1 MFLSNILYVFSK
13 KMFYNFFKYVI
24 IVLVLYNRV
33 NGCDTCM
40 NKFILRFCVYVYKG
54 LLFIANIFIK
64 LFKKIFF
71 TNSKEDIKK
80 YKNIISEE
88 KAKQKRIEEKEALR
102 LKREA
107 LKQEKIDKQN
117 RLKQEKKDAKIARIE
132 ERKRKYLEKKA
143 KKEKKKA
150 PVSKVENKKVS
161 KPKKIS
167 ERKRLKHEAKLAK
180 IETQTKARLVKE
192 KREEEDLKKSL
203 QSNKKSR
210 YKKEEY
216 KNDSVTI
223 NKLTFADKMNNF
235 VKNVKSIPKKT
246 SKFFRDK
253 WENTSFAKNR
263 KNKLDLNRQALLV
276 EFSGKDAERSDVKI
290 MYEYI
295 VKDQDGKIIKGH
307 ADGYSKVEIHSYLLS
322 EGYEVYSIRTNKWI
336 QMLYSSK
343 STNKVKIKTKDLIFF
358 TTQLS
363 TYLKSGI
370 TLIESLKILSRQ
382 YKKKSYKKIF
392 KMIIYD
398 LSMGENL
405 STAMENRGAAFPNL
419 LITMV
424 KSSEMTGELPEVLD
438 DMADYYTETEKT
450 RKQMITAM
458 MYPSI
463 VFVFAISVLT
473 FIMIYVIPKFVG
485 IYDSMDG
492 VEIPALT
499 KFIMNTS
506 DFVKK
511 NIWYIALGTILFILL
526 FRFVFKKNKA
536 FRTFIQWI
544 LMHIPVIDNIIIYK
558 EVTMFTK
565 TFSSLLAHNVY
576 ITDSM
581 EILSRV
587 TQNEIYKSIIFN
599 TVTNLARGERLSAEF
614 DGHWAFPIPAY
625 EMIVTGERT
634 GQLPEMMAKVS
645 AYYQELHQN
654 SVTRI
659 KTFIEPILI
668 VFLTAMVGVIVLSI
682 VLPMFNMYQSIQQT
696 GV

>member
-1 MFLSNILYVFSK
+1 M
-13 KMFYNFFKYVI
+13 
-24 IVLVLYNRV
+24 
-33 NGCDTCM
+33 CDTCM
-40 NKFILRFCVYVYKG
+40 SKWLLRFCVYIYKG
-54 LLFIANIFIK
+54 IRFFLTPLLYVMGKTQSKRNLIK
-64 LFKKIFF
+64 LS
-71 TNSKEDIKK
+71 SKTEH
-80 YKNIISEE
+80 IIGRE
-88 KAKQKRIEEKEALR
+88 KAKQDRILKKEADKLKRESLKQDKINARKKKIQDRKDARLARIEEK
-102 LKREA
+102 
-107 LKQEKIDKQN
+107 
-117 RLKQEKKDAKIARIE
+117 
-132 ERKRKYLEKKA
+132 KRKKFEKKA
-143 KKEKKKA
+143 ARERAKLAKKNKPAKVKTEK
-150 PVSKVENKKVS
+150 PVN
-161 KPKKIS
+161 
-167 ERKRLKHEAKLAK
+167 ERKKLKEQAKLAK
-180 IETQTKARLVKE
+180 IETQTKARLAKE
-192 KREEEDLKKSL
+192 KRKEELLKKKL
-203 QSNKKSR
+203 DGNKK
-210 YKKEEY
+210 KKKKDY
-216 KNDSVTI
+216 KNESITI

-235 VKNVKSIPKKT
+235 VKNIHEIPKKIE
-246 SKFFRDK
+246 KYFRDK
-253 WENTSFAKNR
+253 WENTSFAKNK
-263 KNKLDLNRQALLV
+263 KNKLDLNRKALLI
-276 EFSGKDAERSDVKI
+276 EFDGNNAERSNVKI

-295 VKDQDGKIIKGH
+295 VKDKDGKIIKGY

-336 QMLYSSK
+336 QLLHGSSG
-343 STNKVKIKTKDLIFF
+343 TNKVKIKTKDLIFF

-363 TYLKSGI
+363 TYLKAGI

-382 YKKKSYKKIF
+382 YKKKKYKKIF

-438 DMADYYTETEKT
+438 DMSDYYTETEKT

-458 MYPSI
+458 MYPTI
-463 VFVFAISVLT
+463 VFIFAISVLT
-473 FIMIYVIPKFVG
+473 FIMIYVIPKFVN
-485 IYDSMDG
+485 IYDSMEG

-506 DFVKK
+506 YFVRN
-511 NIWYIALGTILFILL
+511 NIWYILLAVLLLILFN
-526 FRFVFKKNKA
+526 RFLYKKNKS
-536 FRTFIQWI
+536 FRTLVQWS
-544 LMHIPVIDNIIIYK
+544 LMHLPVISNIIIYK

-581 EILSRV
+581 EILSKV
-587 TQNEIYKSIIFN
+587 TQNEIYRSLIFN

-645 AYYQELHQN
+645 TYYQELHQN

-668 VFLTAMVGVIVLSI
+668 IFLTAMVGVIVLSI
-682 VLPMFNMYQSIQQT
+682 VLPMFNMYQSIQQ
-696 GV
+696 V

>member
-1 MFLSNILYVFSK
+1 MSK
-13 KMFYNFFKYVI
+13 K
-24 IVLVLYNRV
+24 L
-33 NGCDTCM
+33 
-40 NKFILRFCVYVYKG
+40 LRFCVLVYKG
-54 LLFIANIFIK
+54 LLFIARVFVKIFRK
-64 LFKKIFF
+64 LFFVSKKEVLRKLSNK
-71 TNSKEDIKK
+71 TET
-80 YKNIISEE
+80 IINRE
-88 KAKQKRIEEKEALR
+88 KAKQKEIAKREAEKLRKQEEKEARILK
-102 LKREA
+102 KRE
-107 LKQEKIDKQN
+107 LLDEKRN
-117 RLKQEKKDAKIARIE
+117 RKLQIINEKKRQK
-132 ERKRKYLEKKA
+132 LEKKA
-143 KKEKKKA
+143 NRLRKNQSKKKIKSIKT
-150 PVSKVENKKVS
+150 V
-161 KPKKIS
+161 KPKTVDEK
-167 ERKRLKHEAKLAK
+167 KRLKEQARLAK
-180 IETQTKARLVKE
+180 IETQTKARLAKE
-192 KREEEDLKKSL
+192 KRAEEKLKRKLESE
-203 QSNKKSR
+203 NKRKN
-210 YKKEEY
+210 KAKDEY
-216 KNDSVTI
+216 KNESITI
-223 NKLTFADKMNNF
+223 NKLTFSDKINNF
-235 VKNVKSIPKKT
+235 FNNMHKIPDNIKKAI
-246 SKFFRDK
+246 REK
-253 WENTSFAKNR
+253 WNNTSIAKNR
-263 KNKLDLNRQALLV
+263 RNKLDLNRKALLI

-290 MYEYI
+290 MYEYV

-307 ADGYSKVEIHSYLLS
+307 IDGFSKVEIHSYLLS
-322 EGYEVYSIRTNKWI
+322 EGYQVYSIKTNKWI
-336 QMLYSSK
+336 QMLYGSSG
-343 STNKVKIKTKDLIFF
+343 TNKVKIKTKDLIFF
-358 TTQLS
+358 VTQLS

-398 LSMGENL
+398 LSMGENF
-405 STAMENRGAAFPNL
+405 STSLENRGVAFPNL

-438 DMADYYTETEKT
+438 DMADYYTEIEKT

-473 FIMIYVIPKFVG
+473 FIMLYVIPKFVG

-499 KFIMNTS
+499 KFIIGTS

-511 NIWYIALGTILFILL
+511 NIFYIGLGAISFILV
-526 FRFVFKKNKA
+526 FRFLYKKNKI
-536 FRTFIQWI
+536 FRTFIQWV
-544 LMHIPVIDNIIIYK
+544 LMHLPVVSNIIIYK

-587 TQNEIYKSIIFN
+587 TQNEIYRSLIFN

-634 GQLPEMMAKVS
+634 GQLPEMMSKVS

-654 SVTRI
+654 AVTRI
-659 KTFIEPILI
+659 KTFIEPFLI
-668 VFLTAMVGVIVLSI
+668 IFLTAMVGVIVLSI
-682 VLPMFNMYQSIQQT
+682 VLPMFNMYQSIQQ
-696 GV
+696 V

>member
-1 MFLSNILYVFSK
+1 MSKFL
-13 KMFYNFFKYVI
+13 
-24 IVLVLYNRV
+24 
-33 NGCDTCM
+33 
-40 NKFILRFCVYVYKG
+40 LRFCVYIYKG
-54 LLFIANIFIK
+54 ILFIANLFLGIFR
-64 LFKKIFF
+64 KIFF
-71 TNSKEDIKK
+71 IDNKKEIKK
-80 YKNIISEE
+80 YKSIISSE
-88 KAKQKRIEEKEALR
+88 KSKQKRIEEKEALR
-102 LKREA
+102 LKRETA
-107 LKQEKIDKQN
+107 KQERINKKKQKRLDKKN
-117 RLKQEKKDAKIARIE
+117 SRIARAE
-132 ERKRKYLEKKA
+132 EKKRKYLEKKA
-143 KKEKKKA
+143 KHEAKKTKA
-150 PVSKVENKKVS
+150 AKAKVKVE

-167 ERKRLKHEAKLAK
+167 EKKKLREQAKLAK
-180 IETQTKARLVKE
+180 IETKTKAKLARE
-192 KREEEDLKKSL
+192 KRKEEVLKKSL
-203 QSNKKSR
+203 LVNGKK
-210 YKKEEY
+210 KKKKYVEDEITF
-216 KNDSVTI
+216 S
-223 NKLTFADKMNNF
+223 KLTFADKLNNF
-235 VKNVKSIPKKT
+235 VKNFKAIPGNVR
-246 SKFFRDK
+246 KFFRDK
-253 WENTSFAKNR
+253 WSNTSFAKTK

-295 VKDQDGKIIKGH
+295 VRDKDGKIIKGH

-322 EGYEVYSIRTNKWI
+322 EGYEVYSIKTNKLI
-336 QMLYSSK
+336 QLLYSSK
-343 STNKVKIKTKDLIFF
+343 NTNKVKIKTKDLIFF
-358 TTQLS
+358 VTQLS

-382 YKKKSYKKIF
+382 YKKKSYKNIF

-398 LSMGENL
+398 LSMGENF

-458 MYPSI
+458 MYPTI

-473 FIMIYVIPKFVG
+473 FIMLFVIPKFVG

-499 KFIMNTS
+499 KFIMNLS
-506 DFVKK
+506 NFIQK
-511 NIWYIALGTILFILL
+511 NIWFLALGVLLLILL
-526 FRFVFKKNKA
+526 FRFLYKKNKA
-536 FRTFIQWI
+536 FRTFIQWS
-544 LMHIPVIDNIIIYK
+544 LMHIPVVDNIIIYK
-558 EVTMFTK
+558 EITMFTK

-587 TQNEIYKSIIFN
+587 TENEIYKSIIFN

-634 GQLPEMMAKVS
+634 GQLPEMMSKVS

-682 VLPMFNMYQSIQQT
+682 VLPMFNMYQSIQQ
-696 GV
+696 V

>member
-1 MFLSNILYVFSK
+1 
-13 KMFYNFFKYVI
+13 
-24 IVLVLYNRV
+24 
-33 NGCDTCM
+33 
-40 NKFILRFCVYVYKG
+40 
-54 LLFIANIFIK
+54 
-64 LFKKIFF
+64 
-71 TNSKEDIKK
+71 
-80 YKNIISEE
+80 
-88 KAKQKRIEEKEALR
+88 
-102 LKREA
+102 
-107 LKQEKIDKQN
+107 
-117 RLKQEKKDAKIARIE
+117 
-132 ERKRKYLEKKA
+132 
-143 KKEKKKA
+143 
-150 PVSKVENKKVS
+150 
-161 KPKKIS
+161 
-167 ERKRLKHEAKLAK
+167 
-180 IETQTKARLVKE
+180 
-192 KREEEDLKKSL
+192 
-203 QSNKKSR
+203 
-210 YKKEEY
+210 
-216 KNDSVTI
+216 
-223 NKLTFADKMNNF
+223 
-235 VKNVKSIPKKT
+235 
-246 SKFFRDK
+246 
-253 WENTSFAKNR
+253 
-263 KNKLDLNRQALLV
+263 
-276 EFSGKDAERSDVKI
+276 
-290 MYEYI
+290 
-295 VKDQDGKIIKGH
+295 
-307 ADGYSKVEIHSYLLS
+307 
-322 EGYEVYSIRTNKWI
+322 
-336 QMLYSSK
+336 
-343 STNKVKIKTKDLIFF
+343 
-358 TTQLS
+358 
-363 TYLKSGI
+363 
-370 TLIESLKILSRQ
+370 
-382 YKKKSYKKIF
+382 
-392 KMIIYD
+392 
-398 LSMGENL
+398 
-405 STAMENRGAAFPNL
+405 
-419 LITMV
+419 
-424 KSSEMTGELPEVLD
+424 
-438 DMADYYTETEKT
+438 
-450 RKQMITAM
+450 
-458 MYPSI
+458 
-463 VFVFAISVLT
+463 
-473 FIMIYVIPKFVG
+473 MIYVIPKFVG

>member
-1 MFLSNILYVFSK
+1 MSK
-13 KMFYNFFKYVI
+13 K
-24 IVLVLYNRV
+24 L
-33 NGCDTCM
+33 
-40 NKFILRFCVYVYKG
+40 LRFCVLIYKG
-54 LLFIANIFIK
+54 IMFFVRLFLKVFTINGKKDLKKLSSKTSNIVK
-64 LFKKIFF
+64 R
-71 TNSKEDIKK
+71 
-80 YKNIISEE
+80 E
-88 KAKQKRIEEKEALR
+88 KAKQERIAKAEALR
-102 LKREA
+102 LKKEEA
-107 LKQEKIDKQN
+107 RQSSINERK
-117 RLKQEKKDAKIARIE
+117 RLIQEKKQAKLAKIE
-132 ERKRKYLEKKA
+132 EKKRKKLEKKA
-143 KKEKKKA
+143 KIQRIKSSKKKLASNKPTKEKKL
-150 PVSKVENKKVS
+150 
-161 KPKKIS
+161 S
-167 ERKRLKHEAKLAK
+167 ERQKLKQQAKLAK
-180 IETQTKARLVKE
+180 IETKTKARLAKE
-192 KREEEDLKKSL
+192 KREEEVLKKSL
-203 QSNKKSR
+203 ESNKKVR
-210 YKKEEY
+210 KNKKIQD
-216 KNDSVTI
+216 DSITI
-223 NKLTFADKMNNF
+223 NKLTFADKINNF
-235 VKNVKSIPKKT
+235 VKNIKDIPKKIE
-246 SKFFRDK
+246 KYINDK
-253 WENTSFAKNR
+253 WENTSFARNKR
-263 KNKLDLNRQALLV
+263 NKLDMNREALLV
-276 EFSGKDAERSDVKI
+276 EFNGGKEAERSDVKI
-290 MYEYI
+290 MYEYV
-295 VKDQDGKIIKGH
+295 VKDADGKILKGY
-307 ADGYSKVEIHSYLLS
+307 ADGFSKVEIHSYLLS

-336 QMLYSSK
+336 QMLHGSSGA
-343 STNKVKIKTKDLIFF
+343 NKVKIKTKDLIFF
-358 TTQLS
+358 ITQLS

-405 STAMENRGAAFPNL
+405 STAMENRGVAFPNL

-438 DMADYYTETEKT
+438 DMSDYYTETEKT

-463 VFVFAISVLT
+463 VFIFAIGVLT
-473 FIMIYVIPKFVG
+473 FIMLYVIPKFVD

-492 VEIPALT
+492 VEIPKIT

-506 DFVKK
+506 YFLKK
-511 NIWYIALGTILFILL
+511 NIIYIGIGVVIFLLL
-526 FRFVFKKNKA
+526 FRFLYKKNRA
-536 FRTFIQWI
+536 FRTIIQWS
-544 LMHIPVIDNIIIYK
+544 LMHIPVVNNIIIFK

-587 TQNEIYKSIIFN
+587 TQNEIYKSLIFN

-634 GQLPEMMAKVS
+634 GQLPEMMSKVS
-645 AYYQELHQN
+645 VYYQELHQN

-682 VLPMFNMYQSIQQT
+682 VLPMFNMYQSIQQ
-696 GV
+696 V

>member
-1 MFLSNILYVFSK
+1 MSKFL
-13 KMFYNFFKYVI
+13 
-24 IVLVLYNRV
+24 
-33 NGCDTCM
+33 
-40 NKFILRFCVYVYKG
+40 LRFCVYIYKG
-54 LLFIANIFIK
+54 LLFFGRIFKNIFYKVFYID
-64 LFKKIFF
+64 
-71 TNSKEDIKK
+71 TNKEIKK
-80 YKNIISEE
+80 YKGIIKSE
-88 KAKQKRIEEKEALR
+88 KSKQKRIEQREALR
-102 LKREA
+102 LKKEM
-107 LKQEKIDKQN
+107 LKREKIEKRKQKKEDRKN
-117 RLKQEKKDAKIARIE
+117 ARLARIE
-132 ERKRKYLEKKA
+132 ERKRKYQDSKA
-143 KKEKKKA
+143 KIGKKNHNVDLK
-150 PVSKVENKKVS
+150 KNKKI
-161 KPKKIS
+161 KKIS
-167 ERKRLKHEAKLAK
+167 ERKRLKQEAKLAK
-180 IETQTKARLVKE
+180 METQTKAKMARD
-192 KREEEDLKKSL
+192 KREEAILRKSLSGKKKKKKSE
-203 QSNKKSR
+203 S
-210 YKKEEY
+210 
-216 KNDSVTI
+216 DSVTF
-223 NKLTFADKMNNF
+223 NKLTFADKLNNF
-235 VKNVKSIPKKT
+235 FRNVKELPGKVRKT
-246 SKFFRDK
+246 LREK
-253 WENTSFAKNR
+253 WSLTSFAKNR
-263 KNKLDLNRQALLV
+263 KNRLDLNRKALLI
-276 EFSGKDAERSDVKI
+276 EFTGKDAERSDVKI
-290 MYEYI
+290 MYEYV
-295 VKDQDGKIIKGH
+295 VKDKDGKIIKGH

-322 EGYEVYSIRTNKWI
+322 EGYEVYSIRTNKLI
-336 QMLYSSK
+336 QLLYSSK
-343 STNKVKIKTKDLIFF
+343 GTNRVKIKTKDLIFF
-358 TTQLS
+358 ITQLS

-382 YKKKSYKKIF
+382 YKKRSYKRIF

-405 STAMENRGAAFPNL
+405 STAMENRGMAFPNL

-438 DMADYYTETEKT
+438 DMADYYTEVEKT

-458 MYPSI
+458 MYPSM

-492 VEIPALT
+492 VEIPAIT
-499 KFIMNTS
+499 QFIMDTS
-506 DFVKK
+506 NFVKK
-511 NIWYIALGTILFILL
+511 NIWYLLLGVLLVILF
-526 FRFVFKKNKA
+526 FRFLYKKNKT
-536 FRTFIQWI
+536 FRTFIQWT

-565 TFSSLLAHNVY
+565 TFASLLAHNVY

-634 GQLPEMMAKVS
+634 GQLPEMMQKVS

-654 SVTRI
+654 AVTRI

-682 VLPMFNMYQSIQQT
+682 VLPMFNMYQSIQQD
-696 GV
+696 V

>member
-1 MFLSNILYVFSK
+1 MTSGL
-13 KMFYNFFKYVI
+13 
-24 IVLVLYNRV
+24 
-33 NGCDTCM
+33 
-40 NKFILRFCVYVYKG
+40 LRFCVYVYKG
-54 LLFIANIFIK
+54 LLLIIKGFMKVFSLFFVKNKNINKLSSKTDRIIK
-64 LFKKIFF
+64 REKIKQKKI
-71 TNSKEDIKK
+71 
-80 YKNIISEE
+80 EE
-88 KAKQKRIEEKEALR
+88 REALR
-102 LKREA
+102 LKRET
-107 LKQEKIDKQN
+107 LRLDKLNKEKQKKIDKEN
-117 RLKQEKKDAKIARIE
+117 ARLAKIEEKKR
-132 ERKRKYLEKKA
+132 RKLEKKA
-143 KKEKKKA
+143 QLEVKRK
-150 PVSKVENKKVS
+150 NKKLREKSKKLES

-167 ERKRLKHEAKLAK
+167 KRKELKEKARLAK
-180 IETQTKARLVKE
+180 IETKTKAKLAKE
-192 KREEEDLKKSL
+192 KREETELKKSL
-203 QSNKKSR
+203 EVDTKKR
-210 YKKEEY
+210 HKEGF
-216 KNDSVTI
+216 KNDSITI
-223 NKLTFADKMNNF
+223 NKLTFTDRINNF
-235 VKNVKSIPKKT
+235 TKNLKSFPKKIEK
-246 SKFFRDK
+246 SLRDK
-253 WENTSFAKNR
+253 WNNTSFARNR
-263 KNKLDLNRQALLV
+263 RNKLDMNRKALLV
-276 EFSGKDAERSDVKI
+276 EFSGKDAERSEVKI

-307 ADGYSKVEIHSYLLS
+307 ADGFSKVEIHSYLLS

-336 QMLYSSK
+336 QILYG
-343 STNKVKIKTKDLIFF
+343 STGKNNSKIKTKDLIFF
-358 TTQLS
+358 VTQLS

-398 LSMGENL
+398 LSMGENF
-405 STAMENRGAAFPNL
+405 STAMENRGVAFPNL

-473 FIMIYVIPKFVG
+473 FIMLYVIPKFVN
-485 IYDSMDG
+485 IYASMDG
-492 VEIPALT
+492 VEIPAIT
-499 KFIMNTS
+499 KFIINTS
-506 DFVKK
+506 NFMKK
-511 NIWYIALGTILFILL
+511 NILYIGIAVILFILL
-526 FRFVFKKNKA
+526 FRFLYQKNRA
-536 FRTFIQWI
+536 FRTIIQWG
-544 LMHIPVIDNIIIYK
+544 LMHLPIVSNIIIYK

-581 EILSRV
+581 EILSKV
-587 TQNEIYKSIIFN
+587 TQNEIYKSLIFN

-614 DGHWAFPIPAY
+614 EGHWAFPIPAY

-659 KTFIEPILI
+659 KTFIEPVLI
-668 VFLTAMVGVIVLSI
+668 VFLTAMVGIIVLSI

>member
-1 MFLSNILYVFSK
+1 MSK
-13 KMFYNFFKYVI
+13 K
-24 IVLVLYNRV
+24 L
-33 NGCDTCM
+33 
-40 NKFILRFCVYVYKG
+40 LRFCVLVYKG
-54 LLFIANIFIK
+54 LLFVTKCFITVFKK
-64 LFKKIFF
+64 LFYVSRKDVLRKLS
-71 TNSKEDIKK
+71 SKTE
-80 YKNIISEE
+80 NIITRE
-88 KAKQKRIEEKEALR
+88 KAKQKLIE
-102 LKREA
+102 KREA
-107 LKQEKIDKQN
+107 AKMKRQLEK
-117 RLKQEKKDAKIARIE
+117 E
-132 ERKRKYLEKKA
+132 ERILKKKQLIEEKKA
-143 KKEKKKA
+143 KKLQIIEEKKRKKIEAKA
-150 PVSKVENKKVS
+150 DRLRKKKSKKKTETVKKVR
-161 KPKKIS
+161 PKTVDEK
-167 ERKRLKHEAKLAK
+167 KRLKEQAKLAK
-180 IETQTKARLVKE
+180 IETQTKARLAKE
-192 KREEEDLKKSL
+192 KRAEEKLKRKLESENRKKNKTKNKSDNITINELTFSERFKSFLNSVNQIPEKIKKS
-203 QSNKKSR
+203 
-210 YKKEEY
+210 
-216 KNDSVTI
+216 V
-223 NKLTFADKMNNF
+223 
-235 VKNVKSIPKKT
+235 
-246 SKFFRDK
+246 RDK
-253 WENTSFAKNR
+253 WNNTSFAKNR
-263 KNKLDLNRQALLV
+263 RNRLDLNRKALLV

-290 MYEYI
+290 MYEYV

-322 EGYEVYSIRTNKWI
+322 EGYQVYSIKTNKWI
-336 QMLYSSK
+336 QMLYGSSG
-343 STNKVKIKTKDLIFF
+343 TNKVKIKTKDLIFF
-358 TTQLS
+358 VTQLS

-405 STAMENRGAAFPNL
+405 STALENRGAAFPNL

-438 DMADYYTETEKT
+438 DMEDYYTEIEKT

-473 FIMIYVIPKFVG
+473 FIMLYVIPKFVG

-499 KFIMNTS
+499 KFIINVS
-506 DFVKK
+506 DFTKK
-511 NIWYIALGTILFILL
+511 NILYIGLIVALFIILFRLL
-526 FRFVFKKNKA
+526 YKKNKV
-536 FRTFIQWI
+536 FRKFIQWI
-544 LMHIPVIDNIIIYK
+544 LMHLPVISNIIIYK

-565 TFSSLLAHNVY
+565 TFASLLAHNVY

-587 TQNEIYKSIIFN
+587 TQNEIYRSLIFN

-634 GQLPEMMAKVS
+634 GQLPEMMSKVS

-654 SVTRI
+654 AVTRI
-659 KTFIEPILI
+659 KTFIEPFLI
-668 VFLTAMVGVIVLSI
+668 IFLTAMVGVIVLSI
-682 VLPMFNMYQSIQQT
+682 VLPMFNMYQSIQQ
-696 GV
+696 V

>member
-1 MFLSNILYVFSK
+1 MSKFL
-13 KMFYNFFKYVI
+13 
-24 IVLVLYNRV
+24 
-33 NGCDTCM
+33 
-40 NKFILRFCVYVYKG
+40 LRFCVYVYKG
-54 LLFIANIFIK
+54 ILFITSLFLGIFR
-64 LFKKIFF
+64 KIFF
-71 TNSKEDIKK
+71 VDSKKEIKK
-80 YKNIISEE
+80 YKSIINSE
-88 KAKQKRIEEKEALR
+88 KSKQKRIEEKEALR
-102 LKREA
+102 LKRETA
-107 LKQEKIDKQN
+107 KQEKINKKKQKRLDKKN
-117 RLKQEKKDAKIARIE
+117 SRIARAE
-132 ERKRKYLEKKA
+132 EKKRKYLEKKA
-143 KKEKKKA
+143 KREAKKTKVA
-150 PVSKVENKKVS
+150 KSKVQS
-161 KPKKIS
+161 AKPKKIS
-167 ERKRLKHEAKLAK
+167 EKKKLREQAKLAK
-180 IETQTKARLVKE
+180 IETKTKAKLARE
-192 KREEEDLKKSL
+192 KRKEEIFKKSL
-203 QSNKKSR
+203 LVNGKK
-210 YKKEEY
+210 KKKKKYVEDE
-216 KNDSVTI
+216 VTFS
-223 NKLTFADKMNNF
+223 KLTFADKINNF
-235 VKNVKSIPKKT
+235 VKNFKSIPSRT
-246 SKFFRDK
+246 RKFFRDK
-253 WENTSFAKNR
+253 WSNTSFAKTK

-295 VKDQDGKIIKGH
+295 VKDKDGKIIKGH

-322 EGYEVYSIRTNKWI
+322 EGYEVYSIKTNKLI
-336 QMLYSSK
+336 QLLYSSK
-343 STNKVKIKTKDLIFF
+343 NTNKVKIKTKDLIFF
-358 TTQLS
+358 VTQLS

-382 YKKKSYKKIF
+382 YKKKSYKNIF

-398 LSMGENL
+398 LSMGENF
-405 STAMENRGAAFPNL
+405 STAMENRGSAFPNL

-458 MYPSI
+458 MYPTI

-473 FIMIYVIPKFVG
+473 FIMLFVIPKFVG

-499 KFIMNTS
+499 KFIMNVS
-506 DFVKK
+506 NFVQK
-511 NIWYIALGTILFILL
+511 NIWFLALGILLLILL
-526 FRFVFKKNKA
+526 FRFLYKKNKA
-536 FRTFIQWI
+536 FRTFIQWS
-544 LMHIPVIDNIIIYK
+544 LMHIPVVDNIIIYK
-558 EVTMFTK
+558 EITMFTK

-587 TQNEIYKSIIFN
+587 TENEIYKSIIFN

-634 GQLPEMMAKVS
+634 GQLPEMMSKVS

-682 VLPMFNMYQSIQQT
+682 VLPMFNMYQSIQQ
-696 GV
+696 V

>member
-1 MFLSNILYVFSK
+1 MSK
-13 KMFYNFFKYVI
+13 M
-24 IVLVLYNRV
+24 
-33 NGCDTCM
+33 
-40 NKFILRFCVYVYKG
+40 ILRFCVYIYKG
-54 LLFIANIFIK
+54 ILLISKYVKKGIK
-64 LFKKIFF
+64 TIVKPFYKE
-71 TNSKEDIKK
+71 EDIKSLK
-80 YKNIISEE
+80 NKTNIIINRE
-88 KAKQKRIEEKEALR
+88 KQKQKEIEKKQALLLQKET
-102 LKREA
+102 E
-107 LKQEKIDKQN
+107 KQERIN
-117 RLKQEKKDAKIARIE
+117 KKNQIKLDRKNKKLAKIE
-132 ERKRKYLEKKA
+132 ERKNKKLEKQA
-143 KKEKKKA
+143 KKEMKRKNLEEK
-150 PVSKVENKKVS
+150 NKQITN

-167 ERKRLKHEAKLAK
+167 ERKKLKEQARLAKLETKAKAK
-180 IETQTKARLVKE
+180 IAKE
-192 KREEEDLKKSL
+192 KREEAILKKSL
-203 QSNKKSR
+203 EGTQKTRHKKGF
-210 YKKEEY
+210 
-216 KNDSVTI
+216 KNDSITL
-223 NKLTFADKMNNF
+223 NKLTFSDKLNNF
-235 VKNVKSIPKKT
+235 IKNLKEIPKKIE
-246 SKFFRDK
+246 KKLRDS
-253 WENTSFAKNR
+253 WNNTSFAKNR
-263 KNKLDLNRQALLV
+263 RNKLDMNRKALLV
-276 EFSGKDAERSDVKI
+276 EFNDKEAERSEVKI

-336 QMLYSSK
+336 QILYGTKGS
-343 STNKVKIKTKDLIFF
+343 NKVKIKTKDLIFF
-358 TTQLS
+358 VTQLS

-382 YKKKSYKKIF
+382 YKKGSYKKIF

-405 STAMENRGAAFPNL
+405 STAMENRGVAFPNL

-438 DMADYYTETEKT
+438 DMADYYTEAEKT
-450 RKQMITAM
+450 RKQMVTAM

-473 FIMIYVIPKFVG
+473 FIMLYVIPKFVD
-485 IYDSMDG
+485 IYASMDG
-492 VEIPALT
+492 VEIPKIT
-499 KFIMNTS
+499 QFIINMST
-506 DFVKK
+506 FMKK
-511 NIWYIALGTILFILL
+511 NILYIGIAVIALILL
-526 FRFVFKKNKA
+526 LRFIFKKSKT
-536 FRTFIQWI
+536 FRTIVQWI
-544 LMHIPVIDNIIIYK
+544 LMHIPVINNIIIYK

-581 EILSRV
+581 EILSKV
-587 TQNEIYKSIIFN
+587 TQNEIYKSLIFN

-614 DGHWAFPIPAY
+614 EGHWAFPIPAY

-659 KTFIEPILI
+659 KTFIEPALI
-668 VFLTAMVGVIVLSI
+668 IFLTAMVGIIVLSI

>member
-1 MFLSNILYVFSK
+1 M
-13 KMFYNFFKYVI
+13 
-24 IVLVLYNRV
+24 
-33 NGCDTCM
+33 NGCDTSM
-40 NKFILRFCVYVYKG
+40 SKFLLRFCVYIYKG
-54 LLFIANIFIK
+54 LRFIGDSLLVVVKRIFFVDSKQEITK
-64 LFKKIFF
+64 YKTIISQEKKKQKKI
-71 TNSKEDIKK
+71 
-80 YKNIISEE
+80 EE
-88 KAKQKRIEEKEALR
+88 REALR
-102 LKREA
+102 LKKEA
-107 LKQEKIDKQN
+107 LKSEKINKN
-117 RLKQEKKDAKIARIE
+117 KELKVSSKNSRAFRIE
-132 ERKRKYLEKKA
+132 EKRRKKLEKKA
-143 KKEKKKA
+143 RREKKKNEKI
-150 PVSKVENKKVS
+150 VKSTNNTSS

-167 ERKRLKHEAKLAK
+167 ERKRLKQEAKLAK
-180 IETQTKARLVKE
+180 METQTKARIIKE
-192 KREEEDLKKSL
+192 KIKEEELKKKL
-203 QSNKKSR
+203 ESNKKS
-210 YKKEEY
+210 KKSKKGQS
-216 KNDSVTI
+216 KNDSVTL
-223 NKLTFADKMNNF
+223 KQLTFADKINNF
-235 VKNVKSIPKKT
+235 VKNLKSIPKKT

-253 WENTSFAKNR
+253 WANTSFAKNK
-263 KNKLDLNRQALLV
+263 KNKLDLNRKALLV
-276 EFSGKDAERSDVKI
+276 EFTGKDAERSDVKV

-336 QMLYSSK
+336 QILYGSK
-343 STNKVKIKTKDLIFF
+343 GTNKVKIKTKDLIFF

-370 TLIESLKILSRQ
+370 TLIESLKILARQ
-382 YKKKSYKKIF
+382 YKKKTYKKIF

-405 STAMENRGAAFPNL
+405 STAMENRGVAFPNL

-424 KSSEMTGELPEVLD
+424 RSSEMTGELPEVLD
-438 DMADYYTETEKT
+438 DMSDYYTETEKT

-463 VFVFAISVLT
+463 VFIFALSVLT

-506 DFVKK
+506 DFVRK
-511 NIWYIALGTILFILL
+511 NIWFILIGVVAFVFL
-526 FRFVFKKNKA
+526 FRFVYKKNRS
-536 FRTFIQWI
+536 FRTLIQWS
-544 LMHIPVIDNIIIYK
+544 LMHLPVINNIIIYK
-558 EVTMFTK
+558 EITMFTK
-565 TFSSLLAHNVY
+565 TFASLLAHNVY

-634 GQLPEMMAKVS
+634 GQLPEMMSKVS

-682 VLPMFNMYQSIQQT
+682 VLPMFNMYQSIQQ
-696 GV
+696 V

>member
-1 MFLSNILYVFSK
+1 M
-13 KMFYNFFKYVI
+13 
-24 IVLVLYNRV
+24 
-33 NGCDTCM
+33 CDTCM
-40 NKFILRFCVYVYKG
+40 SKWLLRFCVYIYKG
-54 LLFIANIFIK
+54 IRFFLTPLLYVMDKTQSKRNLIK
-64 LFKKIFF
+64 LS
-71 TNSKEDIKK
+71 SKTEH
-80 YKNIISEE
+80 IIGRE
-88 KAKQKRIEEKEALR
+88 KAKQDRILKKEADKLKRESLKQDKINARKKKIQDRKDARLARIEEK
-102 LKREA
+102 
-107 LKQEKIDKQN
+107 
-117 RLKQEKKDAKIARIE
+117 
-132 ERKRKYLEKKA
+132 KRKKFEKKA
-143 KKEKKKA
+143 ARERAKLAKKNKPAKVKTEK
-150 PVSKVENKKVS
+150 PVN
-161 KPKKIS
+161 
-167 ERKRLKHEAKLAK
+167 ERKKLKEQAKLAK
-180 IETQTKARLVKE
+180 IETQTKARLAKE
-192 KREEEDLKKSL
+192 KRKEELLKKKL
-203 QSNKKSR
+203 DGNKK
-210 YKKEEY
+210 KKKKDY
-216 KNDSVTI
+216 KNESITI

-235 VKNVKSIPKKT
+235 VKNIHEIPKKIE
-246 SKFFRDK
+246 KYFRDK
-253 WENTSFAKNR
+253 WENTSFAKNK
-263 KNKLDLNRQALLV
+263 KNKLDLNRKALLI
-276 EFSGKDAERSDVKI
+276 EFDGNNAERSNVKI

-295 VKDQDGKIIKGH
+295 VKDKDGKIIKGY

-336 QMLYSSK
+336 QLLHGSSG
-343 STNKVKIKTKDLIFF
+343 TNKVKIKTKDLIFF

-363 TYLKSGI
+363 TYLKAGI

-382 YKKKSYKKIF
+382 YKKKKYKKIF

-438 DMADYYTETEKT
+438 DMSDYYTETEKT

-458 MYPSI
+458 MYPTI
-463 VFVFAISVLT
+463 VFIFAISVLT
-473 FIMIYVIPKFVG
+473 FIMIYVIPKFVN
-485 IYDSMDG
+485 IYDSMEG

-506 DFVKK
+506 YFVRN
-511 NIWYIALGTILFILL
+511 NIWYILLAVLLLILFN
-526 FRFVFKKNKA
+526 RFLYKKNKS
-536 FRTFIQWI
+536 FRTLVQWS
-544 LMHIPVIDNIIIYK
+544 LMHLPVISNIIIYK

-581 EILSRV
+581 EILSKV
-587 TQNEIYKSIIFN
+587 TQNEIYRSLIFN

-645 AYYQELHQN
+645 TYYQELHQN

-668 VFLTAMVGVIVLSI
+668 IFLTAMVGVIVLSI
-682 VLPMFNMYQSIQQT
+682 VLPMFNMYQSIQQ
-696 GV
+696 V

>member
-1 MFLSNILYVFSK
+1 
-13 KMFYNFFKYVI
+13 
-24 IVLVLYNRV
+24 
-33 NGCDTCM
+33 
-40 NKFILRFCVYVYKG
+40 
-54 LLFIANIFIK
+54 
-64 LFKKIFF
+64 
-71 TNSKEDIKK
+71 
-80 YKNIISEE
+80 
-88 KAKQKRIEEKEALR
+88 
-102 LKREA
+102 
-107 LKQEKIDKQN
+107 
-117 RLKQEKKDAKIARIE
+117 
-132 ERKRKYLEKKA
+132 
-143 KKEKKKA
+143 
-150 PVSKVENKKVS
+150 
-161 KPKKIS
+161 
-167 ERKRLKHEAKLAK
+167 
-180 IETQTKARLVKE
+180 
-192 KREEEDLKKSL
+192 
-203 QSNKKSR
+203 
-210 YKKEEY
+210 
-216 KNDSVTI
+216 
-223 NKLTFADKMNNF
+223 MNNF
-235 VKNVKSIPKKT
+235 IKNIKSFPKKVER
-246 SKFFRDK
+246 FFRDK
-253 WENTSFAKNR
+253 WENTTFAKNKR
-263 KNKLDLNRQALLV
+263 NKLDMNRKALLV

-290 MYEYI
+290 MYEYV
-295 VKDQDGKIIKGH
+295 VKDQDGKILKGY

-322 EGYEVYSIRTNKWI
+322 EGYQVYSIRTNRWI
-336 QMLYSSK
+336 QMLHGSRGS
-343 STNKVKIKTKDLIFF
+343 NKTKIKTKDLIFF
-358 TTQLS
+358 VTQLS

-405 STAMENRGAAFPNL
+405 STAMENRGIAFPNL

-473 FIMIYVIPKFVG
+473 FIMLYVIPKFVD

-492 VEIPALT
+492 VEIPAIT

-506 DFVKK
+506 YFLKK
-511 NIWYIALGTILFILL
+511 NILYIGIGVVIFIILFRLL
-526 FRFVFKKNKA
+526 YKKNRA
-536 FRTFIQWI
+536 FRTLIQWS
-544 LMHIPVIDNIIIYK
+544 LMHIPVVNNIIIYK

-587 TQNEIYKSIIFN
+587 TQNEIYKSLIFN

-634 GQLPEMMAKVS
+634 GQLPEMMSKVS

-668 VFLTAMVGVIVLSI
+668 VFLTAMVGIIVLSI
-682 VLPMFNMYQSIQQT
+682 VLPMFNMYQSIQQ
-696 GV
+696 V

>member
-1 MFLSNILYVFSK
+1 MDGRDANMT
-13 KMFYNFFKYVI
+13 KM
-24 IVLVLYNRV
+24 L
-33 NGCDTCM
+33 
-40 NKFILRFCVYVYKG
+40 LRLCVYIYKG
-54 LLFIANIFIK
+54 LILISKYTNKGLRVILKPFFKENINELSKRTKDVI
-64 LFKKIFF
+64 
-71 TNSKEDIKK
+71 SKEKK
-80 YKNIISEE
+80 
-88 KAKQKRIEEKEALR
+88 KQKLIALKEEQRLKKETLKQERIDKKKQLELDKKNARLARIEEK
-102 LKREA
+102 
-107 LKQEKIDKQN
+107 
-117 RLKQEKKDAKIARIE
+117 
-132 ERKRKYLEKKA
+132 KRKKLEKKERLSMQRA
-143 KKEKKKA
+143 NREARRK
-150 PVSKVENKKVS
+150 NKKSQV
-161 KPKKIS
+161 KIKKVD
-167 ERKRLKHEAKLAK
+167 ERKRLKEQARLAKLETKAKAKLA
-180 IETQTKARLVKE
+180 KE
-192 KREEEDLKKSL
+192 KREEEVLKKSL
-203 QSNKKSR
+203 ESNKKR
-210 YKKEEY
+210 HKEAF
-216 KNDSVTI
+216 KSDSVTI
-223 NKLTFADKMNNF
+223 NKLTFSDKLNNF
-235 VKNVKSIPKKT
+235 IKNVKSIPNKIEK
-246 SKFFRDK
+246 SLRDK
-253 WENTSFAKNR
+253 WNNTSFAKNR
-263 KNKLDLNRQALLV
+263 RNKLDMNRKALLV
-276 EFSGKDAERSDVKI
+276 EFNGKEAERSDVKI

-336 QMLYSSK
+336 QILYGSTG
-343 STNKVKIKTKDLIFF
+343 TNKVKIKTKDLIFF
-358 TTQLS
+358 VTQLS

-405 STAMENRGAAFPNL
+405 STAMENRGVAFPNL

-438 DMADYYTETEKT
+438 DMADYYTESEKT
-450 RKQMITAM
+450 RKQMVTAM

-473 FIMIYVIPKFVG
+473 FIMLYVIPKFVD
-485 IYDSMDG
+485 IYASMDG
-492 VEIPALT
+492 VQIPAIT
-499 KFIMNTS
+499 QFIINMS
-506 DFVKK
+506 SFMKK
-511 NIWYIALGTILFILL
+511 NIIYIGIIVVLFILL
-526 FRFVFKKNKA
+526 FRFVFKKSKT
-536 FRTFIQWI
+536 FRTLIQWSI
-544 LMHIPVIDNIIIYK
+544 MHLPVVSNIIIYK

-581 EILSRV
+581 EILSKV
-587 TQNEIYKSIIFN
+587 TQNEIYRSLIFN

-614 DGHWAFPIPAY
+614 EGHWAFPIPAY

-654 SVTRI
+654 AVTRI
-659 KTFIEPILI
+659 KTFIEPALI
-668 VFLTAMVGVIVLSI
+668 IFLTAMVGIIVLSI

>member
-1 MFLSNILYVFSK
+1 MSK
-13 KMFYNFFKYVI
+13 K
-24 IVLVLYNRV
+24 L
-33 NGCDTCM
+33 
-40 NKFILRFCVYVYKG
+40 LRFCVLIYKG
-54 LLFIANIFIK
+54 IRFIFSPFLK
-64 LFKKIFF
+64 LFG
-71 TNSKEDIKK
+71 IKRK
-80 YKNIISEE
+80 PKNINKLKAKTNKIIKEE
-88 KAKQKRIEEKEALR
+88 KIKQERIAKKEAQQL
-102 LKREA
+102 
-107 LKQEKIDKQN
+107 
-117 RLKQEKKDAKIARIE
+117 AKI
-132 ERKRKYLEKKA
+132 KQQKKKKELT
-143 KKEKKKA
+143 KKEKKKQA
-150 PVSKVENKKVS
+150 KLAKIEEKKRKKQEQKALAERKKQARQNAQNQK

-167 ERKRLKHEAKLAK
+167 EAKQLKQQARLAK
-180 IETQTKARLVKE
+180 YETKVKE
-192 KREEEDLKKSL
+192 QQAKNKREEEKLK
-203 QSNKKSR
+203 
-210 YKKEEY
+210 
-216 KNDSVTI
+216 
-223 NKLTFADKMNNF
+223 NKLEKENQNRKDTKKKLVIKKVSFAERLSSFFKEIND
-235 VKNVKSIPKKT
+235 IPNKIEKY
-246 SKFFRDK
+246 FRDK
-253 WENTSFAKNR
+253 WNNTSIAKAR
-263 KNKLDLNRQALLV
+263 RNKLDINGKALLV

-295 VKDQDGKIIKGH
+295 VRDQNGKIIKGH

-322 EGYEVYSIRTNKWI
+322 EGYQVYSIRTNKWI
-336 QMLYSSK
+336 QMLYSGS
-343 STNKVKIKTKDLIFF
+343 SSNKVKIKIKDLIFF
-358 TTQLS
+358 VTQLS

-382 YKKKSYKKIF
+382 YKNKAYKKIF

-398 LSMGENL
+398 LSMGENF
-405 STAMENRGAAFPNL
+405 STALENRGNAFPTL

-424 KSSEMTGELPEVLD
+424 KTSEMTGELPEVLD

-473 FIMIYVIPKFVG
+473 FIMIYVIPKFVD
-485 IYDSMDG
+485 IYASMED
-492 VEIPALT
+492 VEIPGIT
-499 KFIMNTS
+499 QFIIKVSEFTQQ
-506 DFVKK
+506 
-511 NIWYIALGTILFILL
+511 NIIYIGIGVVLL
-526 FRFVFKKNKA
+526 IAMFRLIYKKNKS
-536 FRTFIQWI
+536 FRTLIQWC
-544 LMHIPVIDNIIIYK
+544 LMHVPVVGTIIIYK

-587 TQNEIYKSIIFN
+587 TQNEIYRSLIFN

-659 KTFIEPILI
+659 KTFIEPVLI
-668 VFLTAMVGVIVLSI
+668 VFLTVMVGIIVLSI
-682 VLPMFNMYQSIQQT
+682 VLPMFNMYQAVQT
-696 GV
+696 EI

>member
-1 MFLSNILYVFSK
+1 MD
-13 KMFYNFFKYVI
+13 
-24 IVLVLYNRV
+24 
-33 NGCDTCM
+33 GCDTYM
-40 NKFILRFCVYVYKG
+40 SKWLLRLCVYIYKG
-54 LLFIANIFIK
+54 LVFISVNFFRGIRRAFYINSDDLKKLSKKTDRIIK
-64 LFKKIFF
+64 
-71 TNSKEDIKK
+71 
-80 YKNIISEE
+80 EE
-88 KAKQKRIEEKEALR
+88 KLKQEKIAKAEALR
-102 LKREA
+102 LKKNKSK
-107 LKQEKIDKQN
+107 LDKIN
-117 RLKQEKKDAKIARIE
+117 EKKRLREEKKAAKLAKIE
-132 ERKRKYLEKKA
+132 ERKNKKL
-143 KKEKKKA
+143 KERSISERKKK
-150 PVSKVENKKVS
+150 SHEKLNQKNK

-167 ERKRLKHEAKLAK
+167 ERKRLKEQARLAKL
-180 IETQTKARLVKE
+180 ETQTKARIARE
-192 KREEEDLKKSL
+192 KREEEELKESL
-203 QSNKKSR
+203 EAS
-210 YKKEEY
+210 KKE
-216 KNDSVTI
+216 KKVSTNDSITI
-223 NKLTFADKMNNF
+223 KKLTFADKLNNF
-235 VKNVKSIPKKT
+235 VKNVKAIPKNIEK
-246 SKFFRDK
+246 SLRDK
-253 WENTSFAKNR
+253 WSNTSIARNR
-263 KNKLDLNRQALLV
+263 KNKMDLNRKALLV

-290 MYEYI
+290 MYEYV
-295 VKDQDGKIIKGH
+295 VKDQDGKIIKGY

-322 EGYEVYSIRTNKWI
+322 EGYQVYSIRTNKWI
-336 QMLYSSK
+336 QMFHGSSG
-343 STNKVKIKTKDLIFF
+343 TNKTKVKTKDLIFF
-358 TTQLS
+358 VTQLS
-363 TYLKSGI
+363 TYLKAGI

-382 YKKKSYKKIF
+382 YKKKSYIKIF

-405 STAMENRGAAFPNL
+405 STAMENRGVAFPNL

-492 VEIPALT
+492 VEIPAIT
-499 KFIMNTS
+499 QFIMNTS
-506 DFVKK
+506 NFVSN
-511 NIWYIALGTILFILL
+511 NIWYIGLGVALFIAL
-526 FRFVFKKNKA
+526 FRFLYKKNKA
-536 FRTFIQWI
+536 FRTFVQWC
-544 LMHIPVIDNIIIYK
+544 LMHLPVINNIIIYK

-565 TFSSLLAHNVY
+565 TFASLLAHNVY

-581 EILSRV
+581 EILSKV
-587 TQNEIYKSIIFN
+587 TQNEIYKSLIFN

-614 DGHWAFPIPAY
+614 EGHWAFPIPAY

-634 GQLPEMMAKVS
+634 GQLPEMMSKVS

-682 VLPMFNMYQSIQQT
+682 VLPMFNMYQSIQQ
-696 GV
+696 V

>member
-1 MFLSNILYVFSK
+1 MSKMILRLCVYIYKGILLIS
-13 KMFYNFFKYVI
+13 KYVSKGIKTITNPFYKKENIKSLTNKTNQI
-24 IVLVLYNRV
+24 IKR
-33 NGCDTCM
+33 
-40 NKFILRFCVYVYKG
+40 
-54 LLFIANIFIK
+54 
-64 LFKKIFF
+64 
-71 TNSKEDIKK
+71 E
-80 YKNIISEE
+80 
-88 KAKQKRIEEKEALR
+88 KQKQKEIEKKEAL
-102 LKREA
+102 LLQKEQQ
-107 LKQEKIDKQN
+107 KQERINRIKQLKLDKKN
-117 RLKQEKKDAKIARIE
+117 KKLAKIE
-132 ERKRKYLEKKA
+132 ERKRKKLEKQA
-143 KKEKKKA
+143 KKEMRKKNLA
-150 PVSKVENKKVS
+150 ERRKKQVTV

-167 ERKRLKHEAKLAK
+167 ERKKLREQARLAKLETKAKAK
-180 IETQTKARLVKE
+180 IAKE
-192 KREEEDLKKSL
+192 KREEEVLKKSL
-203 QSNKKSR
+203 ETTKKGRNKQGF
-210 YKKEEY
+210 
-216 KNDSVTI
+216 KNESITI
-223 NKLTFADKMNNF
+223 NKLTFSDRLNNF
-235 VKNVKSIPKKT
+235 IKNVRELPKKIE
-246 SKFFRDK
+246 KKIRDS
-253 WENTSFAKNR
+253 WNNTSFAKNR
-263 KNKLDLNRQALLV
+263 KNKLDMNRKALLI
-276 EFSGKDAERSDVKI
+276 EFNGKEAERSDVKI

-336 QMLYSSK
+336 QILYGTKSS
-343 STNKVKIKTKDLIFF
+343 NKVKIKTKDLIFF
-358 TTQLS
+358 VTQLS

-382 YKKKSYKKIF
+382 YKKSSYKKIF

-405 STAMENRGAAFPNL
+405 STAMENRGLAFPNL

-438 DMADYYTETEKT
+438 DMADYFTEAEKT

-458 MYPSI
+458 MYPSM

-473 FIMIYVIPKFVG
+473 FIMIYVIPKFVD
-485 IYDSMDG
+485 IYASMDG
-492 VEIPALT
+492 ISIPPIT
-499 KFIMNTS
+499 QFIINTS
-506 DFVKK
+506 SFMKK
-511 NIWYIALGTILFILL
+511 NIIYIGIAVIVLILL
-526 FRFVFKKNKA
+526 FRFIFRKSKT
-536 FRTFIQWI
+536 FRTIIQWI
-544 LMHIPVIDNIIIYK
+544 LMHLPVVNNIIIYK

-581 EILSRV
+581 EILSKV
-587 TQNEIYKSIIFN
+587 TQNEIYKSLIFN

-614 DGHWAFPIPAY
+614 EGHWAFPIPAY

-659 KTFIEPILI
+659 KTFIEPVLI
-668 VFLTAMVGVIVLSI
+668 IFLTAMVGVIVLSI

>member
-1 MFLSNILYVFSK
+1 MSK
-13 KMFYNFFKYVI
+13 N
-24 IVLVLYNRV
+24 L
-33 NGCDTCM
+33 
-40 NKFILRFCVYVYKG
+40 LRFCVLIYKG
-54 LLFIANIFIK
+54 LIFISII
-64 LFKKIFF
+64 LWRFFKFF
-71 TNSKEDIKK
+71 IDIP
-80 YKNIISEE
+80 
-88 KAKQKRIEEKEALR
+88 KRIMNNDELSLR
-102 LKREA
+102 VNRIVKREKNKQVQIEKRERA
-107 LKQEKIDKQN
+107 RKRKEELRQEKIEKRRKKLEDRKN
-117 RLKQEKKDAKIARIE
+117 ARIARYEEKK
-132 ERKRKYLEKKA
+132 KRKLEKRANRQRKIEA
-143 KKEKKKA
+143 RKKLRENKPVKEKKI
-150 PVSKVENKKVS
+150 SK
-161 KPKKIS
+161 
-167 ERKRLKHEAKLAK
+167 RKQLREQARLAK
-180 IETQTKARLVKE
+180 IETKTKAKIAKE
-192 KREEEDLKKSL
+192 KRAEEKLKKKL
-203 QSNKKSR
+203 LAEEKRKKKNVS
-210 YKKEEY
+210 
-216 KNDSVTI
+216 KNDSITI
-223 NKLTFADKMNNF
+223 NKLTFSDKFKNF
-235 VKNVKSIPKKT
+235 LKNLNELPENVRKS
-246 SKFFRDK
+246 FRQK
-253 WENTSFAKNR
+253 WENTSIAKNR
-263 KNKLDLNRQALLV
+263 RNKLDLNRKALLV
-276 EFSGKDAERSDVKI
+276 EFSGKDAERSDVKV
-290 MYEYI
+290 MYEYV
-295 VKDQDGKIIKGH
+295 VKDQDGKIFKGY

-322 EGYEVYSIRTNKWI
+322 EGYQVYSIRTNKWI
-336 QMLYSSK
+336 QLLHGSSG
-343 STNKVKIKTKDLIFF
+343 SNKVKIKTKDLIFF
-358 TTQLS
+358 VTQLS

-370 TLIESLKILSRQ
+370 TLVESLKILSRQ

-405 STAMENRGAAFPNL
+405 STAMENRGVAFPNL

-473 FIMIYVIPKFVG
+473 FIMLYVIPKFVN

-499 KFIMNTS
+499 RFIMGAS
-506 DFVKK
+506 DYIRK
-511 NIWYIALGTILFILL
+511 NIWYIGLAVIAFIML
-526 FRFVFKKNKA
+526 FRFLFKKNKH

-544 LMHIPVIDNIIIYK
+544 LMHLPVVNNIIIYK

-581 EILSRV
+581 EILSKV
-587 TQNEIYKSIIFN
+587 TQNEIYKSLIFN

-654 SVTRI
+654 AVTRI
-659 KTFIEPILI
+659 KTFIEPVLI

-682 VLPMFNMYQSIQQT
+682 VLPMFNMYNSIQQT

>member
-1 MFLSNILYVFSK
+1 MGVILDMSK
-13 KMFYNFFKYVI
+13 K
-24 IVLVLYNRV
+24 L
-33 NGCDTCM
+33 
-40 NKFILRFCVYVYKG
+40 LRFCVYVYKG
-54 LLFIANIFIK
+54 LLFIANGFLKLIK
-64 LFKKIFF
+64 SNNDLSKLSSKTDKI
-71 TNSKEDIKK
+71 IKQ
-80 YKNIISEE
+80 E
-88 KAKQKRIEEKEALR
+88 KAKQARIAQKEALR
-102 LKREA
+102 LN
-107 LKQEKIDKQN
+107 QEKAKQDRIN
-117 RLKQEKKDAKIARIE
+117 EKKRLAQEKKDAKLAKLEEKRRKKLEKEANAKRIKE
-132 ERKRKYLEKKA
+132 SKKKRKSH
-143 KKEKKKA
+143 KE
-150 PVSKVENKKVS
+150 V

-167 ERKRLKHEAKLAK
+167 KRKQLKQEAKLAK
-180 IETQTKARLVKE
+180 IETQTKLRMAKNI
-192 KREEEDLKKSL
+192 REEEVLKKSL
-203 QSNKKSR
+203 QASQKKSR
-210 YKKEEY
+210 HKKGE
-216 KNDSVTI
+216 DSITI

-235 VKNVKSIPKKT
+235 IKNIKSFPKKVER
-246 SKFFRDK
+246 FFRDK
-253 WENTSFAKNR
+253 WENTTFAKNKR
-263 KNKLDLNRQALLV
+263 NKLDMNRKALLV

-290 MYEYI
+290 MYEYV
-295 VKDQDGKIIKGH
+295 VKDQDGKILKGY

-322 EGYEVYSIRTNKWI
+322 EGYQVYSIRTNRWI
-336 QMLYSSK
+336 QMLHGSRGS
-343 STNKVKIKTKDLIFF
+343 NKTKIKTKDLIFF
-358 TTQLS
+358 VTQLS

-405 STAMENRGAAFPNL
+405 STAMENRGIAFPNL

-473 FIMIYVIPKFVG
+473 FIMLYVIPKFVD

-492 VEIPALT
+492 VEIPAIT

-506 DFVKK
+506 YFLKK
-511 NIWYIALGTILFILL
+511 NILYIGIGVVIFIILFRLL
-526 FRFVFKKNKA
+526 YKKNRA
-536 FRTFIQWI
+536 FRTLIQWS
-544 LMHIPVIDNIIIYK
+544 LMHIPVVNNIIIYK

-587 TQNEIYKSIIFN
+587 TQNEIYKSLIFN

-634 GQLPEMMAKVS
+634 GQLPEMMSKVS

-668 VFLTAMVGVIVLSI
+668 VFLTAMVGIIVLSI
-682 VLPMFNMYQSIQQT
+682 VLPMFNMYQSIQQ
-696 GV
+696 V